1 MIKNY
6 IKVAMRNLLR
16 SKGYSLINIG
26 GLAVGM
32 TVAMLIGFWIYDEI
46 TFDSY
51 NRNYDRVVQVLQ
63 HQTFNGH
70 KGTEKSIPIPLRAGL
85 QRLYGSDF
93 KYLALSS
100 WTGDHILTV
109 GTNSFPRSGNYMEPD
124 APSILSLEM
133 ISGSAAGLSEPNA
146 ILLSQ
151 SVAKTL
157 FSDRDPLNQLIR
169 IDNKLDVRVAGVY
182 KDIPFNSEFNNITFI
197 APWELFVSSEP
208 WVKQASDGNHWGN
221 NSFQLFAQLANN
233 ADLDK
238 VNARIKNIKYNSDE
252 NERPFKPEIFLHPL
266 KEWHL
271 KSNWYNGVHTG
282 GLIQYVWFFGIVG
295 VFVLMLACINFMNL
309 STARSE
315 KRSKEVG
322 IRKSIGSVR
331 VQLIGQFLSES
342 MLIVV
347 VAFAFALILVSA
359 ALPSFNMLAD
369 KRIVL
374 PVTNPYFW
382 AIAVT
387 FIVFTGLLA
396 GSYPALYLSS
406 FQPIMVL
413 KGTFRGGRSSSLP
426 RKILVVLQFAASV
439 MLIIGTTIVYR
450 QIQYTKSRPLGY
462 DRNGVIM
469 IQMKSPDFYG
479 KYDLLRNELKN
490 ARAVEEIAESSSPM
504 TEVWSNN
511 GGFNWEGKDPNLQA
525 EFASI
530 FVTTEFGKTVDWHIK
545 EGRDFSRA
553 FATDTSAVVLN
564 EAAVKF
570 MSVDNPVGKTITW
583 NGHTYH
589 VIGVVE
595 NILMQSP
602 FHPVKHT
609 IYFNQIDNVNWII
622 MRLNPAISAHES
634 IEKVATV
641 FKKYLPLVPFD
652 YKFVDDEHAR
662 KFASEER
669 IGTLSGIF
677 AILAIF
683 ISCLGL
689 LGLAS
694 FVAEQ
699 RTKEIGIRKVLGASV
714 TSLWQM
720 LSRDFVMLVLIACVV
735 AVPMSYYF
743 ANEWLQAYTYRIAIS
758 WWIFIAA
765 SAGAVTITL
774 FTVSFQAIRA
784 AVANPVNS
792 LRSE

>member
-1 MIKNY
+1 MIRNY
-6 IKVAMRNLLR
+6 IKVAVRNLLR

-32 TVAMLIGFWIYDEI
+32 TVAMLIGFWIYDEV

-51 NRNYDRVVQVLQ
+51 NQHYDRVAQVMQ
-63 HQTFNGH
+63 HQTFNGN

-109 GTNSFPRSGNYMEPD
+109 GTNSFSRSGNYMEPD
-124 APSILSLEM
+124 ASSILSLEM
-133 ISGSAAGLSEPNA
+133 IAGSGKGLSEPNS

-157 FSDRDPLNQLIR
+157 FRDKDPLNQLIR

-182 KDIPFNSEFNNITFI
+182 KDIPFNSSFNDITFI

-208 WVKQASDGNHWGN
+208 WVKRAQDQNQWGN
-221 NSFQLFAQLANN
+221 NSFQLFAQIADN

-238 VNARIKNIKYNSDE
+238 VNAKIKNIKYDSDE
-252 NERPFKPEIFLHPL
+252 NERAFKPEIFLHPL

-271 KSNWYNGVHTG
+271 KSNWDNGVHTG

-331 VQLIGQFLSES
+331 MQLVGQFLSES
-342 MLIVV
+342 MLIVI
-347 VAFAFALILVSA
+347 VAFVFSIILVSA

-374 PVTNPYFW
+374 PVTNPSFW
-382 AIAVT
+382 AIALT
-387 FIVFTGLLA
+387 FIVFTGFLA

-406 FQPIMVL
+406 FQPVAVL
-413 KGTFRGGRSSSLP
+413 KGAFRSGRSSSLP
-426 RKILVVLQFAASV
+426 RKILVVLQFAVSV

-450 QIQYTKSRPLGY
+450 QIQFTKNRPIGY
-462 DRNGVIM
+462 DRKGVIM
-469 IQMKSPDFYG
+469 MQMKSPDFYG
-479 KYDLLRNELKN
+479 KYDLLRNELTS
-490 ARAVEEIAESSSPM
+490 ARAVEEMAESSSPL
-504 TEVWSNN
+504 TEVWANN
-511 GGFNWEGKDPNLQA
+511 GGFDWEGKDPDLQA
-525 EFASI
+525 EFATI

-545 EGRDFSRA
+545 EGRDFSRT
-553 FATDTSAVVLN
+553 FPTDTSAVVLN

-570 MSVDNPVGKTITW
+570 MHIDNPVGRTINW
-583 NGHTYH
+583 NGHPYQ
-589 VIGVVE
+589 VIGVAE

-609 IYFNQIDNVNWII
+609 IYFNKIENVNWII
-622 MRLNPAISAHES
+622 MRLNPARSAHES
-634 IEKVATV
+634 IETIAAV
-641 FKKYLPLVPFD
+641 FKKYLPLAPFD
-652 YKFVDDEHAR
+652 YKFADEEHAR

-677 AILAIF
+677 AALAIF

-714 TSLWQM
+714 SSLWQM
-720 LSRDFVMLVLIACVV
+720 LSRDFVILVLIACVV
-735 AVPMSYYF
+735 AIPVSYYF
-743 ANEWLQAYTYRIAIS
+743 ANEWLRGYAYRITVS
-758 WWIFIAA
+758 WWIFLAA
-765 SAGAVTITL
+765 SAGAVMITL